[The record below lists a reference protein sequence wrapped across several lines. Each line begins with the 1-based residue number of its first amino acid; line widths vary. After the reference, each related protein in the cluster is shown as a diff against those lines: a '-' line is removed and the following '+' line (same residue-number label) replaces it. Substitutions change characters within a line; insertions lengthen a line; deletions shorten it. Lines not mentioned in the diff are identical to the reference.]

1 MSASSYPPGPKGIP
15 LIGNIYRLFEFMH
28 DPVGFFFKVAE
39 KYGDDDIVY
48 FKVGPRRVYLLN
60 NPEYIQD
67 VLTNHYGNFVK
78 GAAWE
83 RGKGILGEGLL
94 TSEGNFHKRQ
104 RRLAQP
110 AFHQH
115 RIASYGAL
123 MIDCAEKTQDK
134 WQDGSILDLYQ
145 EMYRLTLSIVAKTL
159 FGAEIESETKDIS
172 NALSVVREEWLRT
185 IYLTNLPL
193 HKLIMKL
200 PLSTFRRFNKARNR
214 LDATIYRIIK
224 DRRASGK
231 DYGDLLSMLLL
242 SQDEDCNGDG
252 MTDLQV
258 RDEVMT
264 IFLAG
269 HETTASSLIWVLY
282 LISQNPEV
290 EARLWQELD
299 KVLPGRIPMVE
310 DLPHLQYTRMV
321 FAETL
326 RIYPP
331 VWLTTR
337 RPLKDW
343 KVGSYTVPAD
353 SVIVICPYLI
363 HRNPRFYPNPL
374 CFDPQRWTAESEANR
389 PRFAY
394 LPFGGGPRRCLGEH
408 FAWME
413 SALVIAT
420 IAQRWRLESV
430 PGHPVEP
437 ELYVTLRPKYGMKM
451 KLERRN

>member
-269 HETTASSLIWVLY
+269 HETTASSLIWVFY

-299 KVLPGRIPMVE
+299 KVLDGRIPMVE

-408 FAWME
+408 FALME

-420 IAQRWRLESV
+420 IAQRWRVKHV